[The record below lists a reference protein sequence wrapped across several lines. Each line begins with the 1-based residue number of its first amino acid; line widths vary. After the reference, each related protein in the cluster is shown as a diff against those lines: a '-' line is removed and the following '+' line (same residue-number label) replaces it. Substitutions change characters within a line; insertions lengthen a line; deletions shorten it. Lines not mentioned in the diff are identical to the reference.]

1 MSADLRVALRIQAN
15 SGNSRREIAGLN
27 RDLRQAGKEGARA
40 LATEGQKAQT
50 SISGVG
56 RAGVGS
62 FKAIRQAMRDS
73 TKSGREFRTEVIQ
86 TGAGL
91 KDMGQA
97 ARRASQETKATLR
110 SAEREGITPLRTGV
124 DRTSTSFRQLARAAT
139 SSLRTIKSVAAATR
153 AEIGR
158 VRGMMSGVNGHLAGA
173 GLGIGVGLSV
183 ANSAKTDRRM
193 IQLGQTANM
202 SPAQNEDMR
211 KEIFRVSKSYG
222 NDPDSILGGAE
233 ALLAGGLSPKAAK
246 SSIDAIGQASALRNA
261 DPTILAGAGM
271 AAKEAYGFDLEN
283 PATMLD
289 ILQKMTIAGDAAK
302 AELTDLGDIFSK
314 VGGNANAAGF
324 KFHQSLGLIESLS
337 NVEPNAENL
346 RTMTGNF
353 LSVFNT
359 GTYQQQVSKT
369 TGVEFFNKDKS
380 RRDPFEVIADLRKK
394 YDKMPDDKSRAS
406 FFNVVFKSMDRDAV
420 TAWRWMLTGDRQSNM
435 VGISDQVHNAAPI
448 FNQQLKENTGSATGT
463 AGRMRAT
470 LRDAT
475 DRMSRPIN
483 EAFANM
489 GSYLLD
495 DLNLSGEQM
504 IGLGAATAI
513 GGYYTGRGLKKGA
526 GALLN
531 KLPGMGNPLET
542 MQGIAVGKVLE
553 EATGVTSVFVTNWPA
568 PGLNMGGI
576 TPDLRSGN
584 QRPGGKGGM
593 TGKGAGIGLGVM
605 AGVAMGAG
613 STDALS
619 YLPLL
624 LAGPQR
630 LVYAFTQL
638 QNSTGLN
645 TDEDRLAMVSRN
657 KLISDDQRTYQ
668 ASFYRN
674 RMALA
679 DQNPEQSQD
688 WLSSQAQRLAHH
700 ETGLTASGMPIG
712 GASSWAAGIAD
723 RAVSAGMATQAANA
737 RLQAMMTQSSP
748 ADWMSSQAQRLTGT
762 NAMTAGGSQP
772 GGAFSGMIGT
782 EGAMGGVNGLNGA
795 ISRLE
800 GVLNRPFVF
809 EVRTDTNTVFA
820 EFERRVG
827 VQMRRGG

>member
-27 RDLRQAGKEGARA
+27 RDLRLAGKEGARA

-50 SISGVG
+50 SISGIG

-435 VGISDQVHNAAPI
+435 VGISDKVHNAAPI

-553 EATGVTSVFVTNWPA
+553 EATGVTSVFVTNWP
-568 PGLNMGGI
+568 GNMGGGVS
-576 TPDLRSGN
+576 PDISLGS
-584 QRPGGKGGM
+584 
-593 TGKGAGIGLGVM
+593 TGKGKTPSNSAKWMKAVEPYAKYAMYRFPQLAGAFIP
-605 AGVAMGAG
+605 G
-613 STDALS
+613 STPQGDDSRLDQAQRSKLS
-619 YLPLL
+619 
-624 LAGPQR
+624 
-630 LVYAFTQL
+630 
-638 QNSTGLN
+638 N
-645 TDEDRLAMVSRN
+645 
-657 KLISDDQRTYQ
+657 DDQRTYQ
-668 ASFYRN
+668 TAFYRN
-674 RMALA
+674 RIALA
-679 DQNPEQSQD
+679 DKNPEQSQD
-688 WLSSQAQRLAHH
+688 WLSSEAQRLAHH
-700 ETGLTASGMPIG
+700 ETGLTASGLPIG

-748 ADWMSSQAQRLTGT
+748 ADWMSSQAQRLTDT
-762 NAMTAGGSQP
+762 NSMTAGGSQP

>member
-1 MSADLRVALRIQAN
+1 MSTDLRVALRIQAD

-27 RDLRQAGKEGARA
+27 RDLRQAGKEGARS
-40 LATEGQKAQT
+40 LAIESQKAQA
-50 SISGVG
+50 SISGIG
-56 RAGVGS
+56 RAGIGS
-62 FKAIRQAMRDS
+62 FKAVRQAVRDC
-73 TKSGREFRTEVIQ
+73 TKSGREFRTEIVQ

-91 KDMGQA
+91 RDMGKA
-97 ARRASQETKATLR
+97 ARRASQETKTTLR
-110 SAEREGITPLRTGV
+110 SAEREGISPLRAGV

-139 SSLRTIKSVAAATR
+139 SSLQTIKSVAAATR
-153 AEIGR
+153 AEFSR
-158 VRGMMSGVNGHLAGA
+158 VKGMMTGVNGHLAGA

-183 ANSAKTDRRM
+183 ASSAKTDRRM
-193 IQLGQTANM
+193 IQLGQTADM

-211 KEIFRVSKSYG
+211 KEVFRVSKSYG
-222 NDPDSILGGAE
+222 NDPDTILSGAE

-302 AELTDLGDIFSK
+302 AELTDLGGIFNK
-314 VGGNANAAGF
+314 VGANASAAGF

-337 NVEPNAENL
+337 NVEPNADNL
-346 RTMTGNF
+346 RTMVGSF
-353 LSVFNT
+353 LTVFNT
-359 GTYQQQVSKT
+359 GSYQEQVSKT
-369 TGVEFFNKDKS
+369 TGIQFFNKDKS
-380 RRDPFEVIADLRKK
+380 RRDPFEVVADMRKK
-394 YDKMPDDKSRAS
+394 YDKLPDDKARAK

-420 TAWRWMLTGDRQSNM
+420 TAWRWMLSGDRQSNM

-489 GSYLLD
+489 GTYLLD

-504 IGLGAATAI
+504 MGLGAATAI

-526 GALLN
+526 GALLS

-553 EATGVTSVFVTNWPA
+553 EATGVTSVFVTNWPGGA
-568 PGLNMGGI
+568 PLGGGL
-576 TPDLRSGN
+576 PDLPSGSTAGKGK
-584 QRPGGKGGM
+584 PGGFVAPWLGPIALGATATQIGGATT
-593 TGKGAGIGLGVM
+593 TG
-605 AGVAMGAG
+605 
-613 STDALS
+613 TDAGRLDAAMRS
-619 YLPLL
+619 KLL
-624 LAGPQR
+624 NDGERA
-630 LVYAFTQL
+630 
-638 QNSTGLN
+638 
-645 TDEDRLAMVSRN
+645 
-657 KLISDDQRTYQ
+657 YQ
-668 ASFYRN
+668 AAFYRN
-674 RMALA
+674 RLDLA
-679 DQNPEQSQD
+679 GQNPGQTSD
-688 WLSSQAQRLAHH
+688 WLSSQAQRLAHQQ
-700 ETGLTASGMPIG
+700 TGLTASGLPVD
-712 GASSWAAGIAD
+712 GANAWAAGIAD
-723 RAVSAGMATQAANA
+723 RAV
-737 RLQAMMTQSSP
+737 
-748 ADWMSSQAQRLTGT
+748 
-762 NAMTAGGSQP
+762 GGQP
-772 GGAFSGMIGT
+772 GGGLG
-782 EGAMGGVNGLNGA
+782 GLNSA

-809 EVRTDTNTVFA
+809 EVRTDSNTVLA
-820 EFERRVG
+820 EMERRVG
-827 VQMRRGG
+827 VQMLRGR

>member
-50 SISGVG
+50 SISGIG

-153 AEIGR
+153 AEFSR
-158 VRGMMSGVNGHLAGA
+158 VKGMMTGVNGHLAGA

-183 ANSAKTDRRM
+183 ASSAKTDRRM

-202 SPAQNEDMR
+202 SPAENEDMR
-211 KEIFRVSKSYG
+211 KEVFRVSKSYG

-246 SSIDAIGQASALRNA
+246 SSIDAIGQANALRNA

-302 AELTDLGDIFSK
+302 AELTDLGGIFNK
-314 VGGNANAAGF
+314 VGANASAAGF

-337 NVEPNAENL
+337 NVEPNADNL
-346 RTMTGNF
+346 RTMVGSF
-353 LSVFNT
+353 LTVFNT
-359 GTYQQQVSKT
+359 GSYQEQVSKT
-369 TGVEFFNKDKS
+369 TGIEFFNKDKS
-380 RRDPFEVIADLRKK
+380 RRDPFEVVADMRKK
-394 YDKMPDDKSRAS
+394 YDKLPDDKTRAS

-420 TAWRWMLTGDRQSNM
+420 TAWRWMLSGDRQDNM

-448 FNQQLKENTGSATGT
+448 FNQQLKENTSSATGT

-483 EAFANM
+483 EAFASM
-489 GSYLLD
+489 GTYLLD

-504 IGLGAATAI
+504 RGLGAATAI

-531 KLPGMGNPLET
+531 KLPGVGNPLET

-553 EATGVTSVFVTNWPA
+553 EATGVTSVFVTNWPSGM
-568 PGLNMGGI
+568 PLGGGV
-576 TPDLRSGN
+576 PDLSVRAGKVAEPASRGAVAATATYLMRRS
-584 QRPGGKGGM
+584 PYIA
-593 TGKGAGIGLGVM
+593 GAFIP
-605 AGVAMGAG
+605 G
-613 STDALS
+613 ST
-619 YLPLL
+619 
-624 LAGPQR
+624 PQDDDSR
-630 LVYAFTQL
+630 LDQAQ
-638 QNSTGLN
+638 
-645 TDEDRLAMVSRN
+645 RN
-657 KLISDDQRTYQ
+657 KLLNDDQRTYQ
-668 ASFYRN
+668 TSFYRN

-679 DQNPEQSQD
+679 DKNPDQSSD
-688 WLSSQAQRLAHH
+688 WLSSEAQRLAHH
-700 ETGLTASGMPIG
+700 ETGLTASGLPIE
-712 GASSWAAGIAD
+712 GANSWAAGIAG
-723 RAVSAGMATQAANA
+723 RAVNAGMATQAANA

-748 ADWMSSQAQRLTGT
+748 TDWMSAQAQRLTGSSSLGQ
-762 NAMTAGGSQP
+762 GGSQP
-772 GGAFSGMIGT
+772 NGGLNGMIGN
-782 EGAMGGVNGLNGA
+782 EGAAGGVNGLNSA

-827 VQMRRGG
+827 MQVRRGG

>member
-50 SISGVG
+50 SISGIG

-153 AEIGR
+153 AEFSR
-158 VRGMMSGVNGHLAGA
+158 VKGMMTGVNGHLAGA

-183 ANSAKTDRRM
+183 ASSAKTDRRM

-202 SPAQNEDMR
+202 SPAENEDMR
-211 KEIFRVSKSYG
+211 KEVFRVSKSYG

-302 AELTDLGDIFSK
+302 AELTDLGGIFNK
-314 VGGNANAAGF
+314 VGANASAAGF

-337 NVEPNAENL
+337 NVEPNADNL
-346 RTMTGNF
+346 RTMVGSF
-353 LSVFNT
+353 LTVFNT
-359 GTYQQQVSKT
+359 GSYQEQVSKT
-369 TGVEFFNKDKS
+369 TGIEFFNKDKS
-380 RRDPFEVIADLRKK
+380 RRDPFEVVADMRKK
-394 YDKMPDDKSRAS
+394 YDKLPDDKTRAS

-420 TAWRWMLTGDRQSNM
+420 TAWRWMLSGDRQDNM

-448 FNQQLKENTGSATGT
+448 FNQQLKENTSSATGT

-483 EAFANM
+483 EAFASM
-489 GSYLLD
+489 GTYLLD

-504 IGLGAATAI
+504 MGLGAATAI

-531 KLPGMGNPLET
+531 KLPGVGNPLET

-553 EATGVTSVFVTNWPA
+553 EATGVTSVFVTNWPSGM
-568 PGLNMGGI
+568 PLGGGV
-576 TPDLRSGN
+576 PDLSVRAGKVAEPASRGAVAATATYLMRRS
-584 QRPGGKGGM
+584 PYIA
-593 TGKGAGIGLGVM
+593 GAFIP
-605 AGVAMGAG
+605 G
-613 STDALS
+613 ST
-619 YLPLL
+619 
-624 LAGPQR
+624 PQDDDSR
-630 LVYAFTQL
+630 LDQAQ
-638 QNSTGLN
+638 
-645 TDEDRLAMVSRN
+645 RN
-657 KLISDDQRTYQ
+657 KLLNDDQRTYQ
-668 ASFYRN
+668 TSFYRN

-679 DQNPEQSQD
+679 DKNPDQSSD
-688 WLSSQAQRLAHH
+688 WLSSEAQRLAHH
-700 ETGLTASGMPIG
+700 ETGLTASGLPIE
-712 GASSWAAGIAD
+712 GANSWAAGIAG
-723 RAVSAGMATQAANA
+723 RAVNAGMATQAANA

-748 ADWMSSQAQRLTGT
+748 TDWMSAQAQRLTGSSSLGQ
-762 NAMTAGGSQP
+762 GGSQP
-772 GGAFSGMIGT
+772 NGSLNGMIGN
-782 EGAMGGVNGLNGA
+782 EGAAGGVNGLNSA

-827 VQMRRGG
+827 MQVRRGG

>member
-50 SISGVG
+50 SVSGIG

-97 ARRASQETKATLR
+97 ARRASQETKATLH

-153 AEIGR
+153 AEFSR
-158 VRGMMSGVNGHLAGA
+158 VKGMMAGVNGHLVGA
-173 GLGIGVGLSV
+173 GLGIGAGISV
-183 ANSAKTDRRM
+183 ASSANTDRRM

-202 SPAQNEDMR
+202 SPAENEDMR
-211 KEIFRVSKSYG
+211 KEVFRVSKSYG

-271 AAKEAYGFDLEN
+271 AAKESYGFDLEN
-283 PATMLD
+283 PAAMLD

-324 KFHQSLGLIESLS
+324 KFHQTLGLIESLS

-353 LSVFNT
+353 LTVFNT
-359 GTYQQQVSKT
+359 GSYQEQVSKI
-369 TGVEFFNKDKS
+369 TGIEFFNKDQS
-380 RRDPFEVIADLRKK
+380 RRDPFDVIADMRKK
-394 YDKMPDDKSRAS
+394 YDKMPDDKSRAK
-406 FFNVVFKSMDRDAV
+406 FFNVAFKSMDRDAV

-435 VGISDQVHNAAPI
+435 VGISDQVNNAAPI

-489 GSYLLD
+489 GTYLLD

-568 PGLNMGGI
+568 APLGGVGGPDLSGGSNADKTKGKPGGFI
-576 TPDLRSGN
+576 TPWLA
-584 QRPGGKGGM
+584 PL
-593 TGKGAGIGLGVM
+593 ALGVT
-605 AGVAMGAG
+605 ATQLGG
-613 STDALS
+613 ST
-619 YLPLL
+619 
-624 LAGPQR
+624 G
-630 LVYAFTQL
+630 
-638 QNSTGLN
+638 QNS
-645 TDEDRLAMVSRN
+645 DAERLAMVPRN
-657 KLISDDQRTYQ
+657 KLINDDQRVYET
-668 ASFYRN
+668 SFYRN
-674 RMALA
+674 RIALA
-679 DQNPEQSQD
+679 EQNPGQSQD

-700 ETGLTASGMPIG
+700 ETGLTASGLPID
-712 GASSWAAGIAD
+712 GANSWAAGIAG

-737 RLQAMMTQSSP
+737 RLQAMMSQSSP
-748 ADWMSSQAQRLTGT
+748 TDWMSAQAQRLTGSSSLGQE
-762 NAMTAGGSQP
+762 GGQSS
-772 GGAFSGMIGT
+772 GGLNGMIGT
-782 EGAMGGVNGLNGA
+782 EGAGGGVNGLNSA

-809 EVRTDTNTVFA
+809 EVRTDTNTVLA

>member
-27 RDLRQAGKEGARA
+27 RDLRQAGKEGARS
-40 LATEGQKAQT
+40 LATESQKAQT
-50 SISGVG
+50 SISGIG

-97 ARRASQETKATLR
+97 ARRAAQETKTSLR
-110 SAEREGITPLRTGV
+110 GADREGINPLRTNV
-124 DRTSTSFRQLARAAT
+124 DRTSVSFRQLARAAT
-139 SSLRTIKSVAAATR
+139 TSLSTIKSVAAATR
-153 AEIGR
+153 SEFGR
-158 VRGMMSGVNGHLAGA
+158 VKSMMSGVNGHLAGA

-183 ANSAKTDRRM
+183 ASSAKYDRRM
-193 IQLGQTANM
+193 IQLGQTADM
-202 SPAQNEDMR
+202 SPAQNEEMR

-222 NDPDSILGGAE
+222 NDPDTILSGAE

-324 KFHQSLGLIESLS
+324 KFHQSLGLIEALS

-435 VGISDQVHNAAPI
+435 IDISGKVHNAAPV

-470 LRDAT
+470 LKDAT

-483 EAFANM
+483 EAFASM
-489 GSYLLD
+489 GTYLLD

-504 IGLGAATAI
+504 MGLGAATAI

-542 MQGIAVGKVLE
+542 MKGIAVGKVLE
-553 EATGVTSVFVTNWPA
+553 EATGVTSVFVTNWP
-568 PGLNMGGI
+568 GNMGGGI
-576 TPDLRSGN
+576 SPDISLGSPDKGKTPGSV
-584 QRPGGKGGM
+584 GKWL
-593 TGKGAGIGLGVM
+593 KAVEPYAKYAVYRFPHIAGAFIP
-605 AGVAMGAG
+605 G
-613 STDALS
+613 STPQDDAT
-619 YLPLL
+619 
-624 LAGPQR
+624 R
-630 LVYAFTQL
+630 
-638 QNSTGLN
+638 
-645 TDEDRLAMVSRN
+645 
-657 KLISDDQRTYQ
+657 
-668 ASFYRN
+668 
-674 RMALA
+674 A
-679 DQNPEQSQD
+679 DQAQRSKLLSDGQKAYYSAFYNNRASLSEQNPDVPDS
-688 WLSSQAQRLAHH
+688 WISSQASRLSHQQ
-700 ETGLTASGMPIG
+700 TGMTAQGTSV
-712 GASSWAAGIAD
+712 A
-723 RAVSAGMATQAANA
+723 
-737 RLQAMMTQSSP
+737 
-748 ADWMSSQAQRLTGT
+748 GT
-762 NAMTAGGSQP
+762 NEWAQQQSDRLLG
-772 GGAFSGMIGT
+772 
-782 EGAMGGVNGLNGA
+782 GAMGGLGGLNSA

-800 GVLNRPFVF
+800 GALNRPFIF

-820 EFERRVG
+820 EFERRVDM
-827 VQMRRGG
+827 QMRRGR

>member
-50 SISGVG
+50 SISGIG

-324 KFHQSLGLIESLS
+324 KFHQSLGLIEALS

-380 RRDPFEVIADLRKK
+380 RRDPFDVIADLRKK

-435 VGISDQVHNAAPI
+435 VDISGKAHNAAPI

-553 EATGVTSVFVTNWPA
+553 EATGVTSVFVTNWP
-568 PGLNMGGI
+568 
-576 TPDLRSGN
+576 GN
-584 QRPGGKGGM
+584 
-593 TGKGAGIGLGVM
+593 
-605 AGVAMGAG
+605 MGAG
-613 STDALS
+613 VSADLSLGSSTGKKPPPTPSAFTKWAKTLEPYAKAAAVYMLTQTPKIAS
-619 YLPLL
+619 KLPQ
-624 LAGPQR
+624 LAGAFIPGSTPQDDATR
-630 LVYAFTQL
+630 ANQA
-638 QNSTGLN
+638 QRS
-645 TDEDRLAMVSRN
+645 
-657 KLISDDQRTYQ
+657 KLLSDGQKAYYS
-668 ASFYRN
+668 AFYRN
-674 RMALA
+674 RDSLSE
-679 DQNPEQSQD
+679 QNPGAADS
-688 WLSSQAQRLAHH
+688 WISSQASRLSHQQ
-700 ETGLTASGMPIG
+700 TG
-712 GASSWAAGIAD
+712 
-723 RAVSAGMATQAANA
+723 
-737 RLQAMMTQSSP
+737 
-748 ADWMSSQAQRLTGT
+748 
-762 NAMTAGGSQP
+762 MTAQGTSVAGANEWAQQQSNNLLGS
-772 GGAFSGMIGT
+772 
-782 EGAMGGVNGLNGA
+782 AMGGVGGLNNA

-800 GVLNRPFVF
+800 GVLNRPFIF

-820 EFERRVG
+820 EFERRVDM
-827 VQMRRGG
+827 QMRRGR

>member
-50 SISGVG
+50 SISGIG

-211 KEIFRVSKSYG
+211 NEIFRVSKSYG

-435 VGISDQVHNAAPI
+435 VGISDKVHNAAPI

-475 DRMSRPIN
+475 DRMLRPIN

-553 EATGVTSVFVTNWPA
+553 EATGVTSVFVTNWP
-568 PGLNMGGI
+568 GNMGGGVS
-576 TPDLRSGN
+576 PDISLGS
-584 QRPGGKGGM
+584 
-593 TGKGAGIGLGVM
+593 TGKGKTPSNSAKWMKTVEPYAKYAMYRFPQLAGAFIP
-605 AGVAMGAG
+605 G
-613 STDALS
+613 STPQGDDSRLDQAQRSKLS
-619 YLPLL
+619 
-624 LAGPQR
+624 
-630 LVYAFTQL
+630 
-638 QNSTGLN
+638 N
-645 TDEDRLAMVSRN
+645 
-657 KLISDDQRTYQ
+657 DDQRTYQ
-668 ASFYRN
+668 TAFYRN
-674 RMALA
+674 RIALA
-679 DQNPEQSQD
+679 DKNPEQSQD
-688 WLSSQAQRLAHH
+688 WLSSEAQRLAHH
-700 ETGLTASGMPIG
+700 ETGLTASGLPIG

-748 ADWMSSQAQRLTGT
+748 ADWMSSQAQRLTDT
-762 NAMTAGGSQP
+762 NSMTAGGSQP

>member
-40 LATEGQKAQT
+40 LATEGQKAKT
-50 SISGVG
+50 SISGIG

-153 AEIGR
+153 AEFSR
-158 VRGMMSGVNGHLAGA
+158 VKGMMTGVNGHLAGA

-183 ANSAKTDRRM
+183 ASSAKTDRRM

-202 SPAQNEDMR
+202 SPAENEDMR
-211 KEIFRVSKSYG
+211 KEVFRVSKSYG

-302 AELTDLGDIFSK
+302 AELTDLGSIFNK
-314 VGGNANAAGF
+314 VGANASAAGF

-337 NVEPNAENL
+337 NVEPNADNL
-346 RTMTGNF
+346 RTMVGSF
-353 LSVFNT
+353 LTVFNT
-359 GTYQQQVSKT
+359 GSYQEQVSKT
-369 TGVEFFNKDKS
+369 TGIEFFNKDKS
-380 RRDPFEVIADLRKK
+380 RRDPFEVVADMRKK
-394 YDKMPDDKSRAS
+394 YDKLPDDKTRAS

-420 TAWRWMLTGDRQSNM
+420 TAWRWMLSGDRQDNM

-448 FNQQLKENTGSATGT
+448 FNQQLKENTSSATGT

-483 EAFANM
+483 EAFASM
-489 GSYLLD
+489 GTYLLD

-504 IGLGAATAI
+504 MGLGAATAI

-531 KLPGMGNPLET
+531 KLPGVGNPLET

-553 EATGVTSVFVTNWPA
+553 EATGVTSVFVTNWPSGM
-568 PGLNMGGI
+568 PLGGGV
-576 TPDLRSGN
+576 PDLSVRAGKVAEPASRGAVAATATYLMRRS
-584 QRPGGKGGM
+584 PYIA
-593 TGKGAGIGLGVM
+593 GAFIP
-605 AGVAMGAG
+605 G
-613 STDALS
+613 ST
-619 YLPLL
+619 
-624 LAGPQR
+624 PQDDDSR
-630 LVYAFTQL
+630 LDQAQ
-638 QNSTGLN
+638 
-645 TDEDRLAMVSRN
+645 RN
-657 KLISDDQRTYQ
+657 KLLNDDQRTYQ
-668 ASFYRN
+668 TSFYRN

-679 DQNPEQSQD
+679 DKNPDQSSD
-688 WLSSQAQRLAHH
+688 WLSSEAQRLAHH
-700 ETGLTASGMPIG
+700 ETGLTASGLPIE
-712 GASSWAAGIAD
+712 GANSWAAGIAG
-723 RAVSAGMATQAANA
+723 RAVNAGMATQAANA

-748 ADWMSSQAQRLTGT
+748 TDWMSAQAQRLTGSSSLGQ
-762 NAMTAGGSQP
+762 GGSQP
-772 GGAFSGMIGT
+772 NGGLNGMIGN
-782 EGAMGGVNGLNGA
+782 EGAAGGVNGLNSA

-827 VQMRRGG
+827 MQVRRGG

>member
-40 LATEGQKAQT
+40 LAIEGQKAQT
-50 SISGVG
+50 SISGIG

-110 SAEREGITPLRTGV
+110 IVEREGITPLRTGV

-153 AEIGR
+153 AEFSR
-158 VRGMMSGVNGHLAGA
+158 VKGMMTGVNGHLAGA

-183 ANSAKTDRRM
+183 ASSAKTDRRM

-202 SPAQNEDMR
+202 SPAENEDMR
-211 KEIFRVSKSYG
+211 KEVFRVSKSYG

-302 AELTDLGDIFSK
+302 AELTDLGGIFNK
-314 VGGNANAAGF
+314 VGANASAAGF

-337 NVEPNAENL
+337 NVEPNADNL
-346 RTMTGNF
+346 RTMVGSF
-353 LSVFNT
+353 LTVFNT
-359 GTYQQQVSKT
+359 GSYQEQVSKT
-369 TGVEFFNKDKS
+369 TGIDFFNKDKS
-380 RRDPFEVIADLRKK
+380 RRDPFEVVADMRKK
-394 YDKMPDDKSRAS
+394 YDKLPDDKTRAS

-420 TAWRWMLTGDRQSNM
+420 TAWRWMLSGDRQDNM

-448 FNQQLKENTGSATGT
+448 FNQQLKENTSSATGT

-483 EAFANM
+483 EAFASM
-489 GSYLLD
+489 GTYLLD

-504 IGLGAATAI
+504 MGLGAATAI

-531 KLPGMGNPLET
+531 KLPGVGNPLET

-553 EATGVTSVFVTNWPA
+553 EATGVTSVFVTNWPSGM
-568 PGLNMGGI
+568 PLGGGV
-576 TPDLRSGN
+576 PDLSVRAGKVAEPASRGAVAATATYLMRRS
-584 QRPGGKGGM
+584 PYIA
-593 TGKGAGIGLGVM
+593 GAFIP
-605 AGVAMGAG
+605 G
-613 STDALS
+613 ST
-619 YLPLL
+619 
-624 LAGPQR
+624 PQDDDSR
-630 LVYAFTQL
+630 LDQAQ
-638 QNSTGLN
+638 
-645 TDEDRLAMVSRN
+645 RN
-657 KLISDDQRTYQ
+657 KLLNDDQRTYQ
-668 ASFYRN
+668 TSFYRN

-679 DQNPEQSQD
+679 DKNPDQSSD
-688 WLSSQAQRLAHH
+688 WLSSEAQRLAHH
-700 ETGLTASGMPIG
+700 ETGLTASGLPIE
-712 GASSWAAGIAD
+712 GANSWAAGIAE
-723 RAVSAGMATQAANA
+723 RAVNAGMATQAANA

-748 ADWMSSQAQRLTGT
+748 TDWMSTQAQRLTGSSSLGQGDGQP
-762 NAMTAGGSQP
+762 NGGLN
-772 GGAFSGMIGT
+772 GMIGT
-782 EGAMGGVNGLNGA
+782 EGAAGGVNGLNSA

-809 EVRTDTNTVFA
+809 EVRTDTNTVVA

-827 VQMRRGG
+827 MQVRRGG

>member
-50 SISGVG
+50 SISGIG

-153 AEIGR
+153 AEFSR
-158 VRGMMSGVNGHLAGA
+158 VKGMMTGVNGHLAGA

-183 ANSAKTDRRM
+183 ASSAKTDRRM

-202 SPAQNEDMR
+202 SPAENEDMR
-211 KEIFRVSKSYG
+211 KEVFRVSKSYG

-302 AELTDLGDIFSK
+302 AELTDLGGIFNK
-314 VGGNANAAGF
+314 VGANASAAGF

-337 NVEPNAENL
+337 NVEPNADNL
-346 RTMTGNF
+346 RTMVGSF
-353 LSVFNT
+353 LTVFNT
-359 GTYQQQVSKT
+359 GSYQEQVSKT
-369 TGVEFFNKDKS
+369 TGIEFFNKDKS
-380 RRDPFEVIADLRKK
+380 RRDPFEVVADMRKK
-394 YDKMPDDKSRAS
+394 YDKLPDDKTRAS

-420 TAWRWMLTGDRQSNM
+420 TAWRWMLSGDRQDNM

-448 FNQQLKENTGSATGT
+448 FNQQLKENTSSATGT

-483 EAFANM
+483 EAFASM
-489 GSYLLD
+489 GTYLLD

-504 IGLGAATAI
+504 MGLGAATAI

-531 KLPGMGNPLET
+531 KLPGVGNPLET

-553 EATGVTSVFVTNWPA
+553 EATGVTSVFVTNWPSGM
-568 PGLNMGGI
+568 PLGGGV
-576 TPDLRSGN
+576 PDLSVRAGKVAEPASRGAVAATATYLMRRS
-584 QRPGGKGGM
+584 PYIA
-593 TGKGAGIGLGVM
+593 GAFIP
-605 AGVAMGAG
+605 G
-613 STDALS
+613 ST
-619 YLPLL
+619 
-624 LAGPQR
+624 PQDDDSR
-630 LVYAFTQL
+630 LDQAQ
-638 QNSTGLN
+638 
-645 TDEDRLAMVSRN
+645 RN
-657 KLISDDQRTYQ
+657 KLLNDDQRTYQ
-668 ASFYRN
+668 TSFYRN

-679 DQNPEQSQD
+679 DKNPDQSSD
-688 WLSSQAQRLAHH
+688 WLSSEAQRLAHH
-700 ETGLTASGMPIG
+700 ETGLTASGLPIE
-712 GASSWAAGIAD
+712 GANSWAAGIAG
-723 RAVSAGMATQAANA
+723 RAVNAGMATQAANA

-748 ADWMSSQAQRLTGT
+748 TDWMSAQAQRLTGSSSLGQ
-762 NAMTAGGSQP
+762 GGSQP
-772 GGAFSGMIGT
+772 NGGLNGMIGN
-782 EGAMGGVNGLNGA
+782 EGAAGGVNGLNSA

-827 VQMRRGG
+827 MQVRRGG

>member
-50 SISGVG
+50 SISGIG

-110 SAEREGITPLRTGV
+110 NAEREGITPLRTGV

-153 AEIGR
+153 GEISR

-324 KFHQSLGLIESLS
+324 KFHQSLGLIEALS

-380 RRDPFEVIADLRKK
+380 RRDPFDVIADLRKK

-420 TAWRWMLTGDRQSNM
+420 TAWRWMLTGGRQSNM
-435 VGISDQVHNAAPI
+435 VDISGKAHNAAPI

-553 EATGVTSVFVTNWPA
+553 EATGVTSVFVTNWP
-568 PGLNMGGI
+568 
-576 TPDLRSGN
+576 GN
-584 QRPGGKGGM
+584 
-593 TGKGAGIGLGVM
+593 
-605 AGVAMGAG
+605 MGAG
-613 STDALS
+613 VSADLSLGSSTGKKPPPTPSAFTKWAKTLEPYAKAAAVYMLTQTPKIAS
-619 YLPLL
+619 KLPQ
-624 LAGPQR
+624 LAGAFIPGSTPQDDATR
-630 LVYAFTQL
+630 ANQA
-638 QNSTGLN
+638 QRS
-645 TDEDRLAMVSRN
+645 
-657 KLISDDQRTYQ
+657 KLLSDGQKAYYS
-668 ASFYRN
+668 AFYRN
-674 RMALA
+674 RDSLSE
-679 DQNPEQSQD
+679 QNPGAADS
-688 WLSSQAQRLAHH
+688 WISSQASRLSHQQ
-700 ETGLTASGMPIG
+700 TG
-712 GASSWAAGIAD
+712 
-723 RAVSAGMATQAANA
+723 
-737 RLQAMMTQSSP
+737 
-748 ADWMSSQAQRLTGT
+748 
-762 NAMTAGGSQP
+762 MTAQGTSVAGANEWAQQQSNNLLGS
-772 GGAFSGMIGT
+772 
-782 EGAMGGVNGLNGA
+782 AMGGVGGLNNA

-800 GVLNRPFVF
+800 GVLNRPFIF

-820 EFERRVG
+820 EFERRVDM
-827 VQMRRGG
+827 QMRRGR

>member
-50 SISGVG
+50 SISGIG

-153 AEIGR
+153 AEFSR
-158 VRGMMSGVNGHLAGA
+158 VKGMMTGVNGHLAGA

-183 ANSAKTDRRM
+183 ASSAKTDRRM

-202 SPAQNEDMR
+202 SPAENEDMR
-211 KEIFRVSKSYG
+211 KEVFRVSKSYG

-246 SSIDAIGQASALRNA
+246 SSIDAIGQANALRNA

-302 AELTDLGDIFSK
+302 AELTDLGGIFNK
-314 VGGNANAAGF
+314 VGANASAAGF

-337 NVEPNAENL
+337 NVEPNADNL
-346 RTMTGNF
+346 RTMVGSF
-353 LSVFNT
+353 LTVFNT
-359 GTYQQQVSKT
+359 GSYQEQVSKT
-369 TGVEFFNKDKS
+369 TGIEFFNKDKS
-380 RRDPFEVIADLRKK
+380 RRDPFEVVADMRKK
-394 YDKMPDDKSRAS
+394 YDKLPDDKTRAS

-420 TAWRWMLTGDRQSNM
+420 TAWRWMLSGDRQDNM

-448 FNQQLKENTGSATGT
+448 FNQQLKENTSSATGT

-483 EAFANM
+483 EAFASM
-489 GSYLLD
+489 GTYLLD

-504 IGLGAATAI
+504 MGLGAATAI

-531 KLPGMGNPLET
+531 KLPGVGNPLET

-553 EATGVTSVFVTNWPA
+553 EATGVTSVFVTNWPSGM
-568 PGLNMGGI
+568 PLGGGV
-576 TPDLRSGN
+576 PDLSVRAGKVAEPASRGAVAATATYLMRRS
-584 QRPGGKGGM
+584 PYIA
-593 TGKGAGIGLGVM
+593 GAFIP
-605 AGVAMGAG
+605 G
-613 STDALS
+613 ST
-619 YLPLL
+619 
-624 LAGPQR
+624 PQDDDSR
-630 LVYAFTQL
+630 LDQAQ
-638 QNSTGLN
+638 
-645 TDEDRLAMVSRN
+645 RN
-657 KLISDDQRTYQ
+657 KLLNDDQRTYQ
-668 ASFYRN
+668 TSFYRN

-679 DQNPEQSQD
+679 DKNPDQSSD
-688 WLSSQAQRLAHH
+688 WLSSEAQRLAHH
-700 ETGLTASGMPIG
+700 ETGLTASGLPIE
-712 GASSWAAGIAD
+712 GANSWAAGIAG
-723 RAVSAGMATQAANA
+723 RAVNAGMATQAANA

-748 ADWMSSQAQRLTGT
+748 TDWMSAQAQRLTGSSSLGQ
-762 NAMTAGGSQP
+762 GGSQP
-772 GGAFSGMIGT
+772 NGGLNGMIGN
-782 EGAMGGVNGLNGA
+782 EGAAGGVNGLNSA

-827 VQMRRGG
+827 MQVRRGG